1 MHDQNPYNTNYDLQK
16 LAISYPLL
24 TKHIILNPLK
34 EKTIDFSSSEA
45 VYALNKAILLNDY
58 NLEYYE
64 LPAGYLIPG
73 IPGRLEYLLNIKDF
87 FRENFNFKDK
97 SQLNGLDIGA
107 GANAIYCILG
117 SQHFNWKMIGS
128 ESNIEAV
135 KIANTNIKK
144 TKYLSKKISIRLQ
157 PNKSFLFKDI
167 ILPNEKYDFT
177 LCNPPFHSSKDE
189 AVKVSKQKLNN
200 LNTKSDTKK
209 ILLNFEG
216 QANELWCNG
225 GEALFIKRLIKE
237 SVNYKNQVRVFSSLV
252 AKYDSLLA
260 IKKQL
265 KKVKARYKIIPM
277 SIGNKKNRCVIWWFS
292 YS

>member
-1 MHDQNPYNTNYDLQK
+1 MHDQNPYNKNYDLQK

-24 TKHIILNPLK
+24 TKYIILNPLK
-34 EKTIDFSSSEA
+34 EKTIDFRSSEA

-73 IPGRLEYLLNIKDF
+73 IPGRLEYLLNIQDF

-128 ESNIEAV
+128 ESNKEAV
-135 KIANTNIKK
+135 KIANSNIKK

-167 ILPNEKYDFT
+167 ILPKKKYDYFMQS
-177 LCNPPFHSSKDE
+177 P
-189 AVKVSKQKLNN
+189 
-200 LNTKSDTKK
+200 
-209 ILLNFEG
+209 
-216 QANELWCNG
+216 
-225 GEALFIKRLIKE
+225 
-237 SVNYKNQVRVFSSLV
+237 
-252 AKYDSLLA
+252 
-260 IKKQL
+260 
-265 KKVKARYKIIPM
+265 
-277 SIGNKKNRCVIWWFS
+277 FS
-292 YS
+292 YFKR